1 MPYKRL
7 SNHRGRDI
15 KIILWSINSSNT
27 PAWTNKTYSSS
38 IIWWSILQNCTLIFF
53 CLKPT
58 RIIHIIDHFFL
69 LVWLP
74 LFWIK
79 CFKLRDKTNSRS
91 FKLFVIKSRICQP
104 FLLFCKSEGK
114 NTLGLFSSKFI
125 RCDIRLFCSENPIS
139 WIDKVTAIKRKRG
152 RDQSKWV
159 PLTTWSSPSS
169 IPRGRIDF
177 HFYTFQK
184 KV

>member
-1 MPYKRL
+1 MPYKHL

-53 CLKPT
+53 CLKPI
-58 RIIHIIDHFFL
+58 RITPIIDHFFL
-69 LVWLP
+69 RVWLP

-79 CFKLRDKTNSRS
+79 CFKLRDKTNSNS
-91 FKLFVIKSRICQP
+91 LSSNLGSVSP
-104 FLLFCKSEGK
+104 FFILFCKSEGK

-125 RCDIRLFCSENPIS
+125 RCDIRLFLLWDSGS
-139 WIDKVTAIKRKRG
+139 YG
-152 RDQSKWV
+152 
-159 PLTTWSSPSS
+159 
-169 IPRGRIDF
+169 
-177 HFYTFQK
+177 
-184 KV
+184 

>member
-1 MPYKRL
+1 MNHYLQLFTNNNFKIALLCYLCYFNQFKCISKSAAFWNYLSSCKYLYINIIWKSIEMPYKRL
-7 SNHRGRDI
+7 SNHRGWDI

-27 PAWTNKTYSSS
+27 PAWMNKTYSSS

-69 LVWLP
+69 RVWLP

-91 FKLFVIKSRICQP
+91 FKLFVIRSRISPP
-104 FLLFCKSEGK
+104 FFFVLQE
-114 NTLGLFSSKFI
+114 
-125 RCDIRLFCSENPIS
+125 
-139 WIDKVTAIKRKRG
+139 WRK
-152 RDQSKWV
+152 KY
-159 PLTTWSSPSS
+159 T
-169 IPRGRIDF
+169 RII
-177 HFYTFQK
+177 
-184 KV
+184 